1 MEEYISRMEHEEFRR
16 SMDLANKNLEDENRR
31 QNKRLENLEENAK
44 QNTELVTN
52 VGRLAVNMEN
62 MLKVQE
68 AQGERLE
75 RLERRD
81 GEMWRKIVSHA
92 VTAIVGAVVCYFL
105 TQFGM

>member
-52 VGRLAVNMEN
+52 VGRLAVNMKN
-62 MLKVQE
+62 RCRDVAKDSISC
-68 AQGERLE
+68 GYGNCWCCRLLFSYAAWHV
-75 RLERRD
+75 R
-81 GEMWRKIVSHA
+81 V
-92 VTAIVGAVVCYFL
+92 
-105 TQFGM
+105 

>member
-52 VGRLAVNMEN
+52 VGRLAVNMEI
-62 MLKVQE
+62 M
-68 AQGERLE
+68 RL
-75 RLERRD
+75 RQLLVLSSV
-81 GEMWRKIVSHA
+81 I
-92 VTAIVGAVVCYFL
+92 FL
-105 TQFGM
+105 RSLACKSVILYYGTLSRCGI